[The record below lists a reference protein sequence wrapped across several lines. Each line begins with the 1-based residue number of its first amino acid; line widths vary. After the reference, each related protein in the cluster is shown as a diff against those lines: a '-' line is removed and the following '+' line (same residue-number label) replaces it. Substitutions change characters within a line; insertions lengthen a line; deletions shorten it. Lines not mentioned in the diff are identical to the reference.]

1 MNTSYND
8 INQVA
13 TGARIRQIRK
23 AKGLKVTDISTYM
36 GFESPQAVYKWQRG
50 DSLPDLGNMM
60 RLLELFQ
67 ITDIREVVVMT
78 GSADDALPFQFPPQS
93 EHLIHILSSFESE
106 EDPRI
111 HSRTDAFC
119 ALRNNSFLIV
129 YLWRMPH

>member
-13 TGARIRQIRK
+13 TGARIREIRK
-23 AKGLKVTDISTYM
+23 AKGLKVTDISNYM

-67 ITDIREVVVMT
+67 IRDIREIVVMT
-78 GSADDALPFQFPPQS
+78 GSADEALPFQISPFSCLPFLQADLRDLFLKYPQRCLLWG
-93 EHLIHILSSFESE
+93 EFQVLHHANR
-106 EDPRI
+106 PR
-111 HSRTDAFC
+111 
-119 ALRNNSFLIV
+119 LL
-129 YLWRMPH
+129 P